1 MKYSEIVIAEIQ
13 NGDLD
18 KAYEN
23 LEIALEMDDS
33 DTLYLLGNTLFQLG
47 FLNETKK
54 VYNHL
59 IDIHPEDDELKI
71 YLAEIEIEDGNELEA
86 LDLLHTIDSSSETY
100 PQALL
105 VQADY
110 YHLNGLPEVSIQ
122 KLVEAESILADEPVI
137 KFALAEVYF
146 TMADYQNAIK
156 KYEQLNEEGI
166 EEVSGTIIS
175 ARLGSCYLMIGDY
188 TEAIVLLED
197 ALSYKDDAEVFYQL
211 GIVHVQKEDYDKAIE
226 PLEKA
231 VELDPSLTGA
241 YILLS
246 DIYENQSK
254 LEQALEEIENGIQYN
269 EIYIE
274 LYFKAAE
281 LASKL
286 NEFDK
291 AESYYQKAIEIE
303 PGNDRAVVKYAEYLT
318 YMEDSEAV
326 IELFDQSAETM
337 RQLPESLWFLAQANN
352 HLDEYDEARKY
363 YDQAYQYLDENS
375 DFLKDYA
382 FYLREDGQRDKMKEV
397 IQKYLQLIP
406 GEDFEMVALLEDD
419 ND

>member
-1 MKYSEIVIAEIQ
+1 M
-13 NGDLD
+13 
-18 KAYEN
+18 
-23 LEIALEMDDS
+23 
-33 DTLYLLGNTLFQLG
+33 
-47 FLNETKK
+47 
-54 VYNHL
+54 
-59 IDIHPEDDELKI
+59 
-71 YLAEIEIEDGNELEA
+71 EA

-246 DIYENQSK
+246 DVYENQSK

-286 NEFDK
+286 NEFGK
-291 AESYYQKAIEIE
+291 AESYYQEAIEIE